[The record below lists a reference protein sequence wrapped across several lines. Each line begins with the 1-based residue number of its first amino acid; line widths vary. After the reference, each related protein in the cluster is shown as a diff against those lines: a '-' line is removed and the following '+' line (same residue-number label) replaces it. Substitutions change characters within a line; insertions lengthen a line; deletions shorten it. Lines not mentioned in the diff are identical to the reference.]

1 MLTTEQRLV
10 FGRNFD
16 PPPVFHA
23 GEALAPPRSEVMAST
38 NNDRHRET
46 HPSSFS
52 WPVWYHLRMK
62 ACPTFVGA
70 QPCAIESDMW
80 HLVRGLITPRHTVL
94 EMGARFGTTSC
105 VLAESTNNSGRVV
118 SVEPDARVYA
128 ALHHNL
134 RAHRCNVGVFH
145 GTVGH
150 APQVYEHRT
159 LTLWMSSDRGSL
171 RVIWAFC
178 SIHSLS
184 RSASNSFAE
193 RVDAVCVLVGM
204 CAMQVLLTGYGGN
217 NNRSYDV
224 RTREATPAERSGS
237 LPSTSGLSLLPAV
250 LPALLPHLKLAGLES
265 MSRLNFTA
273 LILDCEGCLA
283 DVLSDALLSRPQLEL
298 LIIERDATRRVSY
311 AEWHLRLVASGFER
325 IWRLEDS
332 LWGARGNQ
340 HMAYHRK
347 VSALHA
353 SPPSCVEY
361 AQSQKRFGWRCAHT
375 HEQVRAGLLRQTYT
389 CGSRLICLDPAVV
402 NGSIEAREVSR
413 ARIRLG
419 KASSDRRYLQRF

>member
-1 MLTTEQRLV
+1 M
-10 FGRNFD
+10 
-16 PPPVFHA
+16 
-23 GEALAPPRSEVMAST
+23 
-38 NNDRHRET
+38 
-46 HPSSFS
+46 
-52 WPVWYHLRMK
+52 
-62 ACPTFVGA
+62 
-70 QPCAIESDMW
+70 
-80 HLVRGLITPRHTVL
+80 
-94 EMGARFGTTSC
+94 
-105 VLAESTNNSGRVV
+105 
-118 SVEPDARVYA
+118 
-128 ALHHNL
+128 
-134 RAHRCNVGVFH
+134 
-145 GTVGH
+145 
-150 APQVYEHRT
+150 
-159 LTLWMSSDRGSL
+159 
-171 RVIWAFC
+171 
-178 SIHSLS
+178 
-184 RSASNSFAE
+184 
-193 RVDAVCVLVGM
+193 CVLVGM
-204 CAMQVLLTGYGGN
+204 CATQVLLTGYGGN

-224 RTREATPAERSGS
+224 RTREATPAERS
-237 LPSTSGLSLLPAV
+237 SGLASSGFPAAPDASSAV
-250 LPALLPHLKLAGLES
+250 ALLPHLQLAELES
-265 MSRLNFTA
+265 MSRLRFTA
-273 LILDCEGCLA
+273 LIFDCEGCLA
-283 DVLSDALLSRPQLEL
+283 DVLSDTLLSRPQLEL
-298 LIIERDATRRVSY
+298 LIIERDATRRVKY